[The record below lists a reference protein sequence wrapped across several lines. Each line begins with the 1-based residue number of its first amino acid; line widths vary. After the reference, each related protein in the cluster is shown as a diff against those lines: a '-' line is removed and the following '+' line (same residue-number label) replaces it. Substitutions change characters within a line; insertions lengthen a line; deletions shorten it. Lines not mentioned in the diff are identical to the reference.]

1 MRSLLTA
8 LLPYS
13 LSSTLI
19 TDLKEQRGPEGRKY
33 PVLAL
38 PKSRAPSC
46 LVRKAFRS
54 WRVVNAGNHIE
65 TKEGSAET
73 KAGHSLVNGGWVA
86 TGRDRLAWAYL
97 YAESDGMED
106 PRVLTKHMKLD
117 AERALRQRGLDL
129 LGKKGSLK
137 KLEKFGVNHDKVSRE
152 FLSQRPL
159 SSKALT
165 AIVACGDHP
174 LWYRSGKMHVRI
186 GEPTTGC
193 VTLLSSEGE
202 VSLGY
207 QIGSALPE
215 SWARSIE
222 VSSFSKPLKAVSA
235 YTLQELEAM
244 CRLLDLD
251 VVCSRR
257 TKTVLHNA
265 LKEALQ

>member
-1 MRSLLTA
+1 MRTLLTA

-13 LSSTLI
+13 LSSALVTN
-19 TDLKEQRGPEGRKY
+19 LKKQRGPEGRKY
-33 PVLAL
+33 PALAL
-38 PKSRAPSC
+38 PKSRPPPC
-46 LVRKAFRS
+46 LVRRAFRS
-54 WRVVNAGNHIE
+54 WRATNAENHVG
-65 TKEGSAET
+65 TKNNRVET
-73 KAGHSLVNGGWVA
+73 KASHSHLNGEWVA
-86 TGRDRLAWAYL
+86 TEKDRLAWAYL
-97 YAESDGMED
+97 YAESEGMED

-137 KLEKFGVNHDKVSRE
+137 RLEKLGVNHDKVSRE
-152 FLSQRPL
+152 FLSKRPL

-165 AIVACGDHP
+165 AMVACGDHP
-174 LWYRSGKMHVRI
+174 LWYRSGRMYVRI

-207 QIGSALPE
+207 QIGTALPE

-222 VSSFSKPLKAVSA
+222 VSSFSKPLKSVSS
-235 YTLQELEAM
+235 YTLEELEAM

-257 TKTVLHNA
+257 TKTALHNA